1 MKALYREYR
10 PKNFDQVYDQ
20 DSIVRILKNQVKSH
34 KLGHAY
40 IFSGS
45 RGTGKTSCAKIFSRA
60 VNCLNP
66 IDGNPCNECEN
77 CKAILEEKTVDV
89 VEMDAASN
97 RRIDDIRDLR
107 DKVIYPPSKL
117 KYKVYIIDEA
127 HMITNEGFNAL
138 LKIMEEPPEHLI
150 FILATT
156 ELEKIP
162 QTILSRT
169 QRFEFNRISSRAIRD
184 NLEKIAK
191 DLFLE
196 VDEDALDLIS
206 DSADGAMR
214 DALSLMDQAILD
226 KRISLASVIDII
238 GGVSHSKILDLTE
251 KILADDP
258 MVLSDIYDLNADGLN
273 LLRDLI
279 SVYRYGMFIKAKIP
293 KENLH
298 LEEARVKKIETLFSK
313 TSLDRIVDSLKIL
326 LEYENLAKK
335 SDNQEILLELCIVR
349 LIDYVDKR
357 SIDSRLNALERK
369 VFSENTYLI
378 KDQAKDQGKNR
389 EVLTSRSE
397 EKKEES
403 LNKLNK
409 TGEIKENILQSNKE
423 EGDAFKQDREK
434 ILTKTHEEERAEDHT
449 LASREDMSELELLYA
464 KKEKDIQREI
474 ESDTSTLYDLMIKGL
489 AKIKFHGNKIFY
501 IYDRAET
508 FTMKVVDAKRESLE
522 KAISKVINKEISLR
536 IVEDGDFEIPEENP
550 TPLQKLDKRD
560 LKNEIRD
567 KSELE
572 DGDLEKDLDQVF
584 GLENIEFTD

>member
-10 PKNFDQVYDQ
+10 PKTFDQVYDQ

-77 CKAILEEKTVDV
+77 CKAILEETTVDV

-169 QRFEFNRISSRAIRD
+169 QRFEFNRISSRAIKE
-184 NLEKIAK
+184 NLNKIAS
-191 DLFLE
+191 DLSIE
-196 VDEDALDLIS
+196 VDQDALDLIA

-214 DALSLMDQAILD
+214 DALSLMDQAMVD
-226 KRISLASVIDII
+226 KEISLASVTDII
-238 GGVSHSKILDLTE
+238 GGLSHSKIMELTE

-258 MVLSDIYDLNADGLN
+258 LVLGDIYDLNADALN

-279 SVYRYGMFIKAKIP
+279 SVYRYGMLIKAKMP

-298 LEEARVKKIETLFSK
+298 IEEARIEKLETLFSK

-335 SDNQEILLELCIVR
+335 SDNQGILLELCLVR

-357 SIDSRLNALERK
+357 SINSRLSALERK
-369 VFSENTYLI
+369 ISSGNNYFIENQAEDKGALPVRREEKPENRVNKPSGLEKI
-378 KDQAKDQGKNR
+378 KDNK
-389 EVLTSRSE
+389 SE
-397 EKKEES
+397 LKKEERAS
-403 LNKLNK
+403 FEQNIKK
-409 TGEIKENILQSNKE
+409 DKSKSYDKKKDETGDLDSKEDISK
-423 EGDAFKQDREK
+423 
-434 ILTKTHEEERAEDHT
+434 
-449 LASREDMSELELLYA
+449 LELLYQ
-464 KKEKDIQREI
+464 KKEREI
-474 ESDTSTLYDLMIKGL
+474 QNEIENYTSTPYDLMIKGI

-501 IYDRAET
+501 VYDRAET
-508 FTMKVVDAKRESLE
+508 FTMKVVEAKRENLE
-522 KAISKVINKEISLR
+522 KAISKVLNMNVSLR
-536 IVEDGDFEIPEENP
+536 IVEDGEFEIPKENP
-550 TPLQKLDKRD
+550 DLVQELDTAKF
-560 LKNEIRD
+560 ED
-567 KSELE
+567 KV
-572 DGDLEKDLDQVF
+572 DGNSKEKDIDLENKLDQVF